1 MVSDRIGPPT
11 YATDLANAIL
21 DIMQNVA
28 FKEAEHQIQ
37 VYHYSN
43 EVEISWYEFGKKFFE
58 LTREVCKVSTVATA
72 HFPTPA
78 KRP

>member
-1 MVSDRIGPPT
+1 VVSDRIGPPT

-43 EVEISWYEFGKKFFE
+43 EVEISWY
-58 LTREVCKVSTVATA
+58 
-72 HFPTPA
+72 
-78 KRP
+78 